1 MKITALSLAIAYA
14 LLSNLSHAAQEISS
28 DKTKGSNNEL
38 TSEKSQS
45 NKEEKAVEVIQ
56 VNGRRNQANT
66 EITEETDQLL
76 SVAGVG
82 NDPLSAVY
90 SLPGIVYAGGDTGSP
105 AVRGS
110 SPDDNAFYIDDMP
123 AGYIFHLFGDS
134 IFNENLIRDFSL
146 YPAAFGSEF
155 GNATGGVF
163 DVQLRDPRHQEI
175 KTTIDLSMLKS
186 GVMAEG
192 SVTENSAF
200 YLSYRRSQIHLF
212 LPEGEEDEGYTV
224 FKAPVSD
231 DYQAKYQWLIGDAH
245 KLTFSA
251 SGASDTGG
259 INISENSEAGKVDP
273 DSVGDLKIT
282 TRFDGQSI
290 SWQYYGDDHK
300 MMHLVA
306 GHNVNEV
313 DEKFGQGQF
322 TKVNEESYHVRFFY
336 QLAWLE
342 NHKLG
347 FGIDYS
353 QTDVDYSFDII
364 PYYCTEFDSD
374 CRQHKGERIQDNT
387 SLSDQDIA
395 VYLDETWQIN
405 NDWQMVIGVR
415 AERNDYTEQSF
426 VHPRFSL
433 NWLANDQLTV
443 KAKAGTYSRF
453 PDVYTA
459 LKKIGN
465 PKIESPK
472 ATHYSLGFDYDFN
485 GLWFTS
491 VDIYHKELS
500 DLARSTDELSLS
512 NKADN
517 NQTNSTINEDI
528 HYTADTSGSAQGI
541 EWLVKRERE
550 GGWFG
555 WASLSWSQSDR
566 TDDLTQITSDYYL
579 DTPMVANVVVNY
591 ELNERWDF
599 GLRFTL
605 RSGAKY
611 TPITGLRENPDYD
624 DHYVANYGDVN
635 SKTLPVYHRLDLEAN
650 YKTTYWGYDAQW
662 TWAIINAMAQ
672 KNVSGYYYEPQE
684 GDSPDNFTISGEEDM
699 GIFPYVGLKMTF

>member
-1 MKITALSLAIAYA
+1 MKITALSLAITCV
-14 LLSNLSHAAQEISS
+14 LLSPISYGSEVNVNNNTVSKTNKNNSDEQE
-28 DKTKGSNNEL
+28 
-38 TSEKSQS
+38 
-45 NKEEKAVEVIQ
+45 VEVIEI
-56 VNGRRNQANT
+56 NGRRNQANT
-66 EITEETDQLL
+66 EVTEKTEQLL
-76 SVAGVG
+76 NVAGIG

-90 SLPGIVYAGGDTGSP
+90 SLPGIVYAGSDTGSP

-134 IFNENLIRDFSL
+134 IFNENLIRDFDL
-146 YPAAFGSEF
+146 HPAAFGSEF

-163 DVQLRDPRHQEI
+163 DVQLRDPRHQHIE
-175 KTTIDLSMLKS
+175 TTVDLSMLKS

-192 SVTENSAF
+192 SLTENSAF

-212 LPEGEEDEGYTV
+212 LPEGEENEGYTI
-224 FKAPVSD
+224 FKAPISD

-259 INISENSEAGKVDP
+259 INISENSEDGRIDP
-273 DSVGDLKIT
+273 DSIGDLKIT
-282 TRFDGQSI
+282 TRFDSQSI

-300 MMHLVA
+300 MMHFVA
-306 GHNVNEV
+306 GHNVNQT
-313 DEKFGQGQF
+313 DEKFGDGQF
-322 TKVNEESYHVRFFY
+322 IKVDDESYNLRFFY

-353 QTDVDYSFDII
+353 KSEVDYSFDVI

-374 CRQHKGERIQDNT
+374 CRQHKGDRIQDDT
-387 SLSDQDIA
+387 SLSDQNIA

-405 NDWQMVIGVR
+405 NNWQLVLGVR
-415 AERNDYTEQSF
+415 GERNDYTKQSF
-426 VHPRFSL
+426 VHPRFAL
-433 NWLANDQLTV
+433 NWLATDSLTI

-453 PDVYTA
+453 PDIDTA
-459 LKKIGN
+459 IKKLGN
-465 PKIESPK
+465 PKIASPK
-472 ATHYSLGFDYDFN
+472 ATHYSLGVDYDLN

-491 VDIYHKELS
+491 IDIYHKELS
-500 DLARSTDELSLS
+500 DLPRSTDELSV
-512 NKADN
+512 N
-517 NQTNSTINEDI
+517 NAINDDL

-541 EWLVKRERE
+541 EWLVRRERE
-550 GGWFG
+550 SGWFG
-555 WASLSWSQSDR
+555 WASLSWSQSER
-566 TDDLTQITSDYYL
+566 TDDLTNITSDYYL
-579 DTPMVANVVVNY
+579 DTPMVANIVVNY

-611 TPITGLRENPDYD
+611 TPIAGLRENPDYD
-624 DHYVANYGDVN
+624 GHYLPNYGEVN

-662 TWAIINAMAQ
+662 TWAVINAMAQ
-672 KNVSGYYYEPQE
+672 KNVSGYYYDPQD
-684 GDSPDNFTISGEEDM
+684 GDSLDKFTVSGEEDM

>member
-1 MKITALSLAIAYA
+1 MKVMALSVAITYA
-14 LLSNLSHAAQEISS
+14 LLTTLTYAADAEASNKFSEKTSKDKQNDKDIEVIEIS
-28 DKTKGSNNEL
+28 
-38 TSEKSQS
+38 
-45 NKEEKAVEVIQ
+45 
-56 VNGRRNQANT
+56 GRRNQANS
-66 EITEETDQLL
+66 EMTEETEQLMN
-76 SVAGVG
+76 VAGIG
-82 NDPLSAVY
+82 NDPLNAVY

-155 GNATGGVF
+155 GNATGGIF
-163 DVQLRDPRHQEI
+163 DVQLRDPRHQDIE
-175 KTTIDLSMLKS
+175 TTIDLSMLKS
-186 GVMAEG
+186 GILAEG

-212 LPEGEEDEGYTV
+212 LPEGEEEDGYTV

-259 INISENSEAGKVDP
+259 VNISENSESGRVDP
-273 DSVGDLKIT
+273 DSVGDLEIK
-282 TRFDGQSI
+282 TRFDSQSI

-306 GHNVNEV
+306 GHNV
-313 DEKFGQGQF
+313 EKIKESFGQGQF
-322 TKVNEESYHVRFFY
+322 ADVNEESHSLRFFY
-336 QLAWLE
+336 QLAWLD

-353 QTDVDYSFDII
+353 KTEVDYSFDLI
-364 PYYCTEFDSD
+364 PYYCTEFDND
-374 CRQHKGERIQDNT
+374 CNQHKDDRIQDET
-387 SLSDQDIA
+387 SLSDQNIA

-405 NDWQMVIGVR
+405 NDWQLVLGVR
-415 AERNDYTEQSF
+415 GERNDYTNQSF
-426 VHPRFSL
+426 IHPRFAL
-433 NWLANDQLTV
+433 NWLASDSLTI

-453 PDVYTA
+453 PDVDTA
-459 LKKIGN
+459 LKKLGN
-465 PKIESPK
+465 PKIGSPK
-472 ATHYSLGFDYDFN
+472 ATHYSLGFNYDLN

-491 VDIYHKELS
+491 VDLYYKELS
-500 DLARSTDELSLS
+500 DLPRSTDELSL
-512 NKADN
+512 N
-517 NQTNSTINEDI
+517 NLAINNMNDDP

-541 EWLVKRERE
+541 EWLIRRERE
-550 GGWFG
+550 NGWFG
-555 WASLSWSQSDR
+555 WASLSWSQSER
-566 TDDLTQITSDYYL
+566 TDDLTNISSDYYL
-579 DTPMVANVVVNY
+579 DTPMVANTVVNY
-591 ELNERWDF
+591 QLNERWDF

-624 DHYVANYGDVN
+624 DHYLPNYGGVN
-635 SKTLPVYHRLDLEAN
+635 TKTLPVYHRLDLEAN

-662 TWAIINAMAQ
+662 TWAVINAMAQ
-672 KNVSGYYYEPQE
+672 KNVSGYYYEPKD
-684 GDSPDNFTISGEEDM
+684 GDSPDKFTVSGEEDM

>member
-1 MKITALSLAIAYA
+1 MKITALSLAITCA
-14 LLSNLSHAAQEISS
+14 LLSTLTYAADADITNEAASKSKSDEKDIEVIEIS
-28 DKTKGSNNEL
+28 
-38 TSEKSQS
+38 
-45 NKEEKAVEVIQ
+45 
-56 VNGRRNQANT
+56 GRRNQANT
-66 EITEETDQLL
+66 EMTEETEQLM
-76 SVAGVG
+76 SVAGIG

-90 SLPGIVYAGGDTGSP
+90 SLPGIIYAGGDTGSP

-146 YPAAFGSEF
+146 HPAAFGSEY

-163 DVQLRDPRHQEI
+163 DVQLRDPRHQDIE
-175 KTTIDLSMLKS
+175 TTIDLSMLKS
-186 GVMAEG
+186 GILAEG

-212 LPEGEEDEGYTV
+212 LPEGEEDEGYTI

-259 INISENSEAGKVDP
+259 VNISENSEDGRIDP
-273 DSVGDLKIT
+273 DSIGDLKIG
-282 TRFDGQSI
+282 TRFDSQSI

-306 GHNVNEV
+306 GHNVNQT
-313 DEKFGQGQF
+313 DEKFGDGQF
-322 TKVNEESYHVRFFY
+322 IKVDDESYNLRFFY
-336 QLAWLE
+336 QLAWIE
-342 NHKLG
+342 DHKLG

-353 QTDVDYSFDII
+353 KTEVDYSFDII
-364 PYYCTEFDSD
+364 PYYCTEFDND
-374 CRQHKGERIQDNT
+374 CRQQKGDRIQDDT
-387 SLSDQDIA
+387 SLSDQNIA

-405 NDWQMVIGVR
+405 DDWQLVLGVR
-415 AERNDYTEQSF
+415 GERNDYTEQSF
-426 VHPRFSL
+426 VHPRFAL
-433 NWLANDQLTV
+433 NWQATDSLMI

-453 PDVYTA
+453 PDINTA
-459 LKKIGN
+459 IKKLGN

-472 ATHYSLGFDYDFN
+472 ATHYSLGFDYDLN

-491 VDIYHKELS
+491 VDIYQKELS
-500 DLARSTDELSLS
+500 DLPRSTDELSVS
-512 NKADN
+512 DIN
-517 NQTNSTINEDI
+517 NDI
-528 HYTADTSGSAQGI
+528 HYTADTSGSAQGV
-541 EWLVKRERE
+541 EWLVRRERE
-550 GGWFG
+550 SGWFG

-566 TDDLTQITSDYYL
+566 TDDLTNITSDYYL
-579 DTPMVANVVVNY
+579 DTPMVANLVVNY

-611 TPITGLRENPDYD
+611 TPITGLRDNPDYD
-624 DHYVANYGDVN
+624 DHYLPDYGQVN

-672 KNVSGYYYEPQE
+672 KNVSGYYYDPQD
-684 GDSPDNFTISGEEDM
+684 GDSPDKFTVSGEEDI

>member
-1 MKITALSLAIAYA
+1 MEMKFTALSLAITCA
-14 LLSNLSHAAQEISS
+14 LLSTLTHAAVAAEADVANSAANRKNS
-28 DKTKGSNNEL
+28 
-38 TSEKSQS
+38 
-45 NKEEKAVEVIQ
+45 EEKEVEVIQ
-56 VNGRRNQANT
+56 VNGRRNQANSEMSEAT
-66 EITEETDQLL
+66 EQLL

-134 IFNENLIRDFSL
+134 IFNENLIRDFDL
-146 YPAAFGSEF
+146 HPAAFGSEF

-163 DVQLRDPRHQEI
+163 DVQLRDPRHQDIE
-175 KTTIDLSMLKS
+175 TTVDLSMLKS

-192 SVTENSAF
+192 TVTENSAF

-212 LPEGEEDEGYTV
+212 LPEGEEDEGYTI
-224 FKAPVSD
+224 FKAPISD
-231 DYQAKYQWLIGDAH
+231 DYQAKYQWLVGDAH

-259 INISENSEAGKVDP
+259 VNISENSEDGRIDP
-273 DSVGDLKIT
+273 DSIGDLKIG
-282 TRFDGQSI
+282 TRFDSQSI

-300 MMHLVA
+300 MMHFVA
-306 GHNVNEV
+306 GHNVNQT
-313 DEKFGQGQF
+313 DEEFGDGQF
-322 TKVNEESYHVRFFY
+322 IKVDDESYNLRFFY

-353 QTDVDYSFDII
+353 KTEVDYSFDII
-364 PYYCTEFDSD
+364 PYYCTEFDND
-374 CRQHKGERIQDNT
+374 CRQHKGDRIQDDT
-387 SLSDQDIA
+387 SLSDQNIA

-405 NDWQMVIGVR
+405 NDWQLVLGVR
-415 AERNDYTEQSF
+415 GERNDYTEQSF
-426 VHPRFSL
+426 VHPRFAL
-433 NWLANDQLTV
+433 NWQATDSLLV

-453 PDVYTA
+453 PDIGTA
-459 LKKIGN
+459 IKKLGN

-472 ATHYSLGFDYDFN
+472 ATHYSLGFDYDLN

-491 VDIYHKELS
+491 IDIYRKELG
-500 DLARSTDELSLS
+500 DLPRSTDELSINNDS
-512 NKADN
+512 ND
-517 NQTNSTINEDI
+517 DL
-528 HYTADTSGSAQGI
+528 HYTSDTSGSAQGI
-541 EWLVKRERE
+541 EWLVRRERE
-550 GGWFG
+550 SGWFG

-566 TDDLTQITSDYYL
+566 TDDLTNITSDYYL

-624 DHYVANYGDVN
+624 EHYLPNYGEVN

-662 TWAIINAMAQ
+662 TWAVINAMAQ
-672 KNVSGYYYEPQE
+672 KNVSGYYYDPQD
-684 GDSPDNFTISGEEDM
+684 GDSPDKFTVSGEEDI

>member
-1 MKITALSLAIAYA
+1 MGIKMKITALSLAITCA
-14 LLSNLSHAAQEISS
+14 LLSTLTYAADADITNEAASKSKSDEKDIEVIEIS
-28 DKTKGSNNEL
+28 
-38 TSEKSQS
+38 
-45 NKEEKAVEVIQ
+45 
-56 VNGRRNQANT
+56 GRRNQANT
-66 EITEETDQLL
+66 EMTEETEQLM
-76 SVAGVG
+76 SVAGIG

-90 SLPGIVYAGGDTGSP
+90 SLPGIIYAGGDTGSP

-146 YPAAFGSEF
+146 HPAAFGSEY

-163 DVQLRDPRHQEI
+163 DVQLRDPRHQDIE
-175 KTTIDLSMLKS
+175 TTIDLSMLKS
-186 GVMAEG
+186 GILAEG

-212 LPEGEEDEGYTV
+212 LPEGEEDEGYTI

-259 INISENSEAGKVDP
+259 VNISENSEDGRIDP
-273 DSVGDLKIT
+273 DSIGDLKIG
-282 TRFDGQSI
+282 TRFDSQSI

-306 GHNVNEV
+306 GHNVNQT
-313 DEKFGQGQF
+313 DEKFGDGQF
-322 TKVNEESYHVRFFY
+322 IKVDDESYNLRFFY
-336 QLAWLE
+336 QLAWIE
-342 NHKLG
+342 DHKLG

-353 QTDVDYSFDII
+353 KTEVDYSFDII
-364 PYYCTEFDSD
+364 PYYCTEFDND
-374 CRQHKGERIQDNT
+374 CRQQKGDRIQDDT
-387 SLSDQDIA
+387 SLSDQNIA

-405 NDWQMVIGVR
+405 DDWQLVLGVR
-415 AERNDYTEQSF
+415 GERNDYTEQSF
-426 VHPRFSL
+426 VHPRFAL
-433 NWLANDQLTV
+433 NWQATDSLMI

-453 PDVYTA
+453 PDINTA
-459 LKKIGN
+459 IKKLGN

-472 ATHYSLGFDYDFN
+472 ATHYSLGFDYDLN

-491 VDIYHKELS
+491 VDIYQKELS
-500 DLARSTDELSLS
+500 DLPRSTDELSVS
-512 NKADN
+512 DIN
-517 NQTNSTINEDI
+517 NDI
-528 HYTADTSGSAQGI
+528 HYTADTSGSAQGV
-541 EWLVKRERE
+541 EWLVRRERE
-550 GGWFG
+550 SGWFG

-566 TDDLTQITSDYYL
+566 TDDLTNITSDYYL
-579 DTPMVANVVVNY
+579 DTPMVANLVVNY

-611 TPITGLRENPDYD
+611 TPITGLRDNPDYD
-624 DHYVANYGDVN
+624 DHYLPDYGQVN

-672 KNVSGYYYEPQE
+672 KNVSGYYYDPQD
-684 GDSPDNFTISGEEDM
+684 GDSPDNFTVSGEEDI